1 MKKIIK
7 YDINTKTLIIFSL
20 ILISIIVTYLF
31 KILIKIDVVFTQF
44 YYVPIS
50 LSAFWWK
57 KKGIIVP
64 FFLSLFLFTFNIFF
78 NLSSSIPNDL
88 FRSSMFIFVSLF
100 IILTSS
106 RLERNIK
113 SLDKNYYELVEN
125 VNSIIA
131 KFDHDGKIIS
141 MNKYG
146 LDFFGYSL
154 SELIGKRWDETIVPK
169 YDSTGRKLEN
179 LASEILKDLDK
190 YGINI
195 NENIKKNGERVWI
208 HWTNKPIFDD
218 SGNVLYILS
227 VGNDITDNI
236 RLHRELIDSEQ
247 KFKAICNSAQD
258 AIILIDNDGNIIYWN
273 NSAENIF
280 HYSEGEVLGKNLH
293 KLLAPEKYHVN
304 HFSAMEKFKATGEGN
319 AIGKTLDLTALRKNG
334 EEFPIELSL
343 SAIKIKDKWNA
354 VGIIRDTSER
364 KKIEKLLKERT
375 EALEKSNKELEEF
388 AYIASHDLQEPL
400 RMISSYVQLLERRYK
415 NKLDQD
421 ANDFIS
427 YAVEGSARM
436 KALIND
442 LLAYSRVGTKGKEF
456 AKTNISDILKK
467 VLQNLQIAL
476 EENKVEI
483 SIGPMPV
490 IMADDTQMI
499 QLFQNLIG
507 NAIKFKNKNPPKIS
521 IDCKEKNGNYIFS
534 VSDNGIGIEKEYYDR
549 IFMIFQR
556 LHTRDK
562 YPGTGIGLAVCKK
575 IVERHGGSI
584 WLESEVGK
592 GTIFYF
598 SIPKREGLDG

>member
-218 SGNVLYILS
+218 IGNVLYILS

>member
-1 MKKIIK
+1 R
-7 YDINTKTLIIFSL
+7 
-20 ILISIIVTYLF
+20 F
-31 KILIKIDVVFTQF
+31 KIATNVAYKHRIKNSKLKNET
-44 YYVPIS
+44 
-50 LSAFWWK
+50 
-57 KKGIIVP
+57 
-64 FFLSLFLFTFNIFF
+64 
-78 NLSSSIPNDL
+78 
-88 FRSSMFIFVSLF
+88 
-100 IILTSS
+100 
-106 RLERNIK
+106 
-113 SLDKNYYELVEN
+113 SLDDIDPSVITE
-125 VNSIIA
+125 
-131 KFDHDGKIIS
+131 
-141 MNKYG
+141 
-146 LDFFGYSL
+146 
-154 SELIGKRWDETIVPK
+154 RWDETIVPK
-169 YDSTGRKLEN
+169 YDSTGRKWEN
-179 LASEILKDLDK
+179 LSSEILKDLDK

-334 EEFPIELSL
+334 EEFPIELYL

-598 SIPKREGLDG
+598 SIPKREALDG

>member
-218 SGNVLYILS
+218 TQGI
-227 VGNDITDNI
+227 D
-236 RLHRELIDSEQ
+236 RL
-247 KFKAICNSAQD
+247 
-258 AIILIDNDGNIIYWN
+258 
-273 NSAENIF
+273 
-280 HYSEGEVLGKNLH
+280 
-293 KLLAPEKYHVN
+293 
-304 HFSAMEKFKATGEGN
+304 
-319 AIGKTLDLTALRKNG
+319 
-334 EEFPIELSL
+334 
-343 SAIKIKDKWNA
+343 
-354 VGIIRDTSER
+354 
-364 KKIEKLLKERT
+364 
-375 EALEKSNKELEEF
+375 
-388 AYIASHDLQEPL
+388 
-400 RMISSYVQLLERRYK
+400 
-415 NKLDQD
+415 
-421 ANDFIS
+421 
-427 YAVEGSARM
+427 
-436 KALIND
+436 
-442 LLAYSRVGTKGKEF
+442 
-456 AKTNISDILKK
+456 
-467 VLQNLQIAL
+467 
-476 EENKVEI
+476 
-483 SIGPMPV
+483 
-490 IMADDTQMI
+490 
-499 QLFQNLIG
+499 
-507 NAIKFKNKNPPKIS
+507 
-521 IDCKEKNGNYIFS
+521 
-534 VSDNGIGIEKEYYDR
+534 
-549 IFMIFQR
+549 
-556 LHTRDK
+556 
-562 YPGTGIGLAVCKK
+562 
-575 IVERHGGSI
+575 
-584 WLESEVGK
+584 
-592 GTIFYF
+592 
-598 SIPKREGLDG
+598 

>member
-1 MKKIIK
+1 MI
-7 YDINTKTLIIFSL
+7 
-20 ILISIIVTYLF
+20 
-31 KILIKIDVVFTQF
+31 
-44 YYVPIS
+44 
-50 LSAFWWK
+50 
-57 KKGIIVP
+57 
-64 FFLSLFLFTFNIFF
+64 
-78 NLSSSIPNDL
+78 
-88 FRSSMFIFVSLF
+88 
-100 IILTSS
+100 
-106 RLERNIK
+106 
-113 SLDKNYYELVEN
+113 
-125 VNSIIA
+125 
-131 KFDHDGKIIS
+131 
-141 MNKYG
+141 
-146 LDFFGYSL
+146 
-154 SELIGKRWDETIVPK
+154 
-169 YDSTGRKLEN
+169 
-179 LASEILKDLDK
+179 
-190 YGINI
+190 
-195 NENIKKNGERVWI
+195 
-208 HWTNKPIFDD
+208 
-218 SGNVLYILS
+218 
-227 VGNDITDNI
+227 
-236 RLHRELIDSEQ
+236 HRELIDSEQ

-598 SIPKREGLDG
+598 SIPKREALDG